1 MADASPN
8 LSCTETNQLEPGGN
22 IEADLQKILNGQHV
36 PVNHIAVGLDRIG
49 KTTGGDM
56 CSTGISK
63 MCGHY
68 FWRVPTQTLT
78 PPDGKVLLES
88 FPPRVNE

>member
-8 LSCTETNQLEPGGN
+8 LSCTETNQSEPGVD

-49 KTTGGDM
+49 NITGAFYVVFQKCD
-56 CSTGISK
+56 CS
-63 MCGHY
+63 HY
-68 FWRVPTQTLT
+68 VLKVSTQTLT
-78 PPDGKVLLES
+78 TTNGKVLL
-88 FPPRVNE
+88 